1 MSIALI
7 TNKIIKHIFHL
18 IKTKA
23 TVMITDFVL
32 VMQLRFRFQTLP
44 ESSSSLSGQSPTVRL
59 LAKVKYASSSTTAS
73 CFCCQTLHPNSK

>member
-32 VMQLRFRFQTLP
+32 DMQLRFLP

-59 LAKVKYASSSTTAS
+59 LAKVKYATASIASSSSTAS
-73 CFCCQTLHPNSK
+73 CFCCNCHLE